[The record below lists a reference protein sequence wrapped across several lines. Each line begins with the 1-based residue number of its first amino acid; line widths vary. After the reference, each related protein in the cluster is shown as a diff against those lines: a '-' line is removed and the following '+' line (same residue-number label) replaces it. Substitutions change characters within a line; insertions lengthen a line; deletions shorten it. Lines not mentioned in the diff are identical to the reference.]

1 MNYFESSKETLKKKK
16 KNFEEKD
23 DYNELIDRYEVNDI
37 DENSAKTS
45 FFFQRLR
52 KKNYLPFIF
61 YIFLL
66 TIILFLGLFCFTIFK
81 FLLTDLNYISYN
93 NQYEKPSIS
102 NYNYTKLEF
111 KNGLEVLLVQTG
123 VNRMASG
130 TITFDVS
137 YLDSRYKFGYLYLF
151 FSIITKNI
159 LDNENLNQY
168 LGYHKI
174 SQEENS
180 FSISFDILNAGF
192 FKYLETLKSITFLES
207 NDKRFNEDNIKNILS
222 QIIQKIKNPDD
233 ISSEEYI
240 LKYFIYGFQNLLPKN
255 NNDFLNNI
263 EIDVLKNISESL
275 LKPDKIKIVLSS
287 YFKPSLMKTKFL
299 NYFKNIVN
307 AKNEEQSKA
316 LNNSTKFYEDKYF
329 SKQKIIYFKI
339 EDRRENY
346 IKINYYID
354 KNKNESYEEF
364 YEKQGYFNY
373 LKYILDESNE
383 GSLIHILTNNSNYTI
398 KYISSKFKIIL
409 KDKIEYSIKIYLA
422 PSSYKYLG
430 DIIFLT
436 YQYMNK
442 LIKHINKSTSDDE
455 RLKELKTIINQNFT
469 FKEDD
474 TYDIITFIKDLGVN
488 LCDKKNKK
496 LFLKNKWMPSFN
508 YEDIKNN
515 KYFSQLIPENSVI
528 ILALSGNNIEKLV
541 NNNSKFKFNISQF
554 INSTIEFY
562 NINFSYF
569 NFNVDFKKYFNESE
583 TTIPFNK
590 NNYISKYEKQI
601 DKDEKDINNFD
612 HHSIS
617 IKNTSINNFT
627 FIKDTSFG
635 LPKVHI
641 SLNLLHPFLRPGN
654 QSNFRDCFFIESV
667 LYIAFI
673 DREIKFKLRDAI
685 RAGNKINV
693 GLNQNHMFI
702 EVFAFSDVAEK
713 ILKKIKEIM
722 MDKNSFEEIHNNINK
737 FELYR
742 NYAFENYLV
751 AASIKSKANY
761 LFYSGLNEEI
771 YNKRYD
777 LQLNDIEKCH
787 KDTKDKDINKLMTN
801 FLIDGQIYGYYDKNQ
816 AQIIANLF
824 NDRIN
829 DETDFSSVLDIAGLS
844 NKNLN
849 SSVFRKWIRKNN
861 LEDIKSIKKKIK
873 IIDNKT
879 KNRFIYIYWD
889 NYNLTNRAKSF
900 IFKEITNR
908 HLKPNRE
915 YNFNLD
921 FFNYN
926 NIYLV
931 FNLNYNNSESSHE
944 NNNEN
949 NTQSLI
955 QKLKEI
961 IEKTF
966 NNKNTTDYYKYK
978 LDSIGDR
985 LYYLIKN
992 MIEMQYLKA
1001 GDMVSSAVSHLY
1013 SELYDANNFK
1023 MFEEESK
1030 KLKENNYSLILNFIS
1045 TISNQS
1051 YIDIY

>member
-23 DYNELIDRYEVNDI
+23 DYNDLIDRYEVNDI
-37 DENSAKTS
+37 DEKTAQTS

-66 TIILFLGLFCFTIFK
+66 TILLFLGLFFFTIFK
-81 FLLTDLNYISYN
+81 FLNADLNYISYD

-123 VNRMASG
+123 ENRMAAG
-130 TITFDVS
+130 TITFDAS
-137 YLDSRYKFGYLYLF
+137 YLDSRYKFGYIYLF
-151 FSIITKNI
+151 FSIITMNI
-159 LDNENLNQY
+159 LDNENLYQY
-168 LGYHKI
+168 VGNYKI

-180 FSISFDILNAGF
+180 FSFYFEILNAGF
-192 FKYLETLKSITFLES
+192 FKYLETLKSITFLEN
-207 NDKRFNEDNIKNILS
+207 NDKRFNEDKVKNITA
-222 QIIQKIKNPDD
+222 QTIQKIKNPGNINIED
-233 ISSEEYI
+233 YI

-255 NNDFLNNI
+255 NNNFLNNI
-263 EIDVLKNISESL
+263 EIDEIKNISESL

-287 YFKPSLMKTKFL
+287 HFKPSLMKKKFL
-299 NYFKNIVN
+299 NYFKNIAN
-307 AKNEEQSKA
+307 AKKEEQSKA

-329 SKQKIIYFKI
+329 SKQKIIYFKV
-339 EDRRENY
+339 DNGKENY

-373 LKYILDESNE
+373 LKYILDESSE
-383 GSLIHILTNNSNYTI
+383 GSLIHLLTNNSDYTI
-398 KYISSKFKIIL
+398 KYLSSQFKIIL
-409 KDKIEYSIKIYLA
+409 KDKIEFSIKIHLT
-422 PSSYKYLG
+422 PSCYKYLG

-469 FKEDD
+469 FIEDD
-474 TYDIITFIKDLGVN
+474 THDIMSFIKNLGEN

-496 LFLKNKWMPSFN
+496 LFLKIKWMPSFD
-508 YEDIKNN
+508 YEDIKNY

-528 ILALSGNNIEKLV
+528 ILALSDNNKEIFV

-562 NINFSYF
+562 NINFRYF
-569 NFNVDFKKYFNESE
+569 NFDVDFKKYFNENE

-590 NNYISKYEKQI
+590 NNYISIYEKQI
-601 DKDEKDINNFD
+601 DKDEKDIKDFD

-627 FIKDTSFG
+627 FIRDTSFG
-635 LPKVHI
+635 LPRVHI
-641 SLNLLHPFLRPGN
+641 SLNLLHPFLRPSN
-654 QSNFRDCFFIESV
+654 QSYFRDCLFIESV

-673 DREIKFKLRDAI
+673 DREIKFKLADAI
-685 RAGNKINV
+685 RAGNKIKV
-693 GLNQNHMFI
+693 ELNQNHMFI
-702 EVFAFSDVAEK
+702 EVFVFSDVAEK
-713 ILKKIKEIM
+713 IIRKIKEIM

-737 FELYR
+737 FELYKH
-742 NYAFENYLV
+742 YAYENYLL
-751 AASIKSKANY
+751 AHSIKGKVNY

-771 YNKRYD
+771 YNKRFD

-787 KDTKDKDINKLMTN
+787 KDTKNKDINKLMTN

-816 AQIIANLF
+816 AEIIANLF
-824 NDRIN
+824 NDRII
-829 DETDFSSVLDIAGLS
+829 DESDFSSVLDIAGLS

-849 SSVFRKWIRKNN
+849 SNVFRKWIRKIN
-861 LEDIKSIKKKIK
+861 LEDKSSNITIK
-873 IIDNKT
+873 ITNNTT
-879 KNRFIYIYWD
+879 KNRYIYIYWD

-900 IFKEITNR
+900 IFKKITNR
-908 HLKPNRE
+908 YIQHSNE
-915 YNFNLD
+915 YKFNLD
-921 FFNYN
+921 FFYYN
-926 NIYLV
+926 NIYMV
-931 FNLNYNNSESSHE
+931 FNLNYKNSE
-944 NNNEN
+944 NFPKY
-949 NTQSLI
+949 NTTEIIKQLI
-955 QKLKEI
+955 EI
-961 IEKTF
+961 IEKTL
-966 NNKNTTDYYKYK
+966 NNTNIKKYYETDI
-978 LDSIGDR
+978 DSIGSR

-992 MIEMQYLKA
+992 MIEIQYIKA
-1001 GDMVSSAVSHLY
+1001 GNMISSAINHLF
-1013 SELYDANNFK
+1013 SELYDANNFRIFK
-1023 MFEEESK
+1023 EESK
-1030 KLKENNYSLILNFIS
+1030 ELKENNYNLILNFIS
-1045 TISNQS
+1045 NISYKY